1 VYLDEEKKSK
11 DQVLARKSGHTL
23 PPLPTAAYYCWVIYS
38 QVKKPAADKNG
49 RLAFLNKNLKV
60 PIRSSSR
67 WSFSAVLFE

>member
-1 VYLDEEKKSK
+1 VYLDEKKQGSSIGQEIRPHITSSAHCSLLLLS
-11 DQVLARKSGHTL
+11 D
-23 PPLPTAAYYCWVIYS
+23 S